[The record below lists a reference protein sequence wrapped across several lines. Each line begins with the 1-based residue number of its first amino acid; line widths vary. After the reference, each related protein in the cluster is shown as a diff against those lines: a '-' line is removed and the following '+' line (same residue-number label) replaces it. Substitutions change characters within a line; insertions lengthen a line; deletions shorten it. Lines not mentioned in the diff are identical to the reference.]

1 MQVELHRQ
9 TRHEI
14 ADFKSL
20 AYEIEIRNYSAYL
33 LRFICILKYLKQYTK
48 KKISLD

>member
-33 LRFICILKYLKQYTK
+33 LRFKCCGIEKLTAREWAVSNK
-48 KKISLD
+48 